1 MCIIIFQNFVM
12 KIILIAELLAQK
24 ANKIN
29 ENNEANVVKLDGKL
43 VL

>member
-1 MCIIIFQNFVM
+1 M

-29 ENNEANVVKLDGKL
+29 ENNETNVVKLDGKS
-43 VL
+43 VP